1 MAPKRVRKIKKI
13 DAINKEFVK
22 TLEKIDVEEID
33 FGGVVFSDET
43 LGVEL
48 ESVEEYDEIVASLE
62 QFLVAFKE
70 QKEVYE
76 NNKLSGMVNEQLKA
90 GGDNAKKLLA
100 LLSGESDKS
109 SEKGA
114 GNNPSNADVKPKP
127 DVQNGQ
133 TAQPGRVDKDISAK

>member
-48 ESVEEYDEIVASLE
+48 ESVEEYDEIVTSLE

-114 GNNPSNADVKPKP
+114 GNNPSNSDVKPKP

-133 TAQPGRVDKDISAK
+133 TVQPGRVDKDISAK

>member
-13 DAINKEFVK
+13 DAISKEFTK

-33 FGGVVFSDET
+33 FGGVVFSDER

-48 ESVEEYDEIVASLE
+48 ESIEEYDEIVASLE

-76 NNKLSGMVNEQLKA
+76 NSKLSEMLNEQLGA
-90 GGDNAKKLLA
+90 GDDKAKKLFA

-109 SEKGA
+109 SEKGS
-114 GNNPSNADVKPKP
+114 GDSPSNVDGKPKP

-133 TAQPGRVDKDISAK
+133 PEHVDKDMSAK

>member
-13 DAINKEFVK
+13 DAINKEFIK
-22 TLEKIDVEEID
+22 TIEKIDVEEID
-33 FGGVVFSDET
+33 FGGVIFSDET

-62 QFLVAFKE
+62 QFLVALKE

-100 LLSGESDKS
+100 LLSGEGDKS
-109 SEKGA
+109 SEKG
-114 GNNPSNADVKPKP
+114 GGSNPSNDDRKPKP

-133 TAQPGRVDKDISAK
+133 PGHVDEDMSAK